1 VLASL
6 LALLASA
13 SWGTS
18 DFLAGVETRRS
29 SAWGVAVV
37 GQAVAAAGS
46 LVLAAALAPAP
57 PGTAILAVLVAG
69 GVSSAVGVIAGYR
82 ALAVTKM
89 SVVAPILAGAAV
101 VPVIWG
107 IAGGERPGPLQTA
120 GVVAAV
126 LGVALIS
133 RGDSRAT
140 EGERAVNRTGVLLAV
155 VAALGVGGMLVAL
168 DSGGTGDPY
177 WPVTVVRCAATLC
190 ILLFVVAT
198 RPPLRLRRSAVPLL
212 MLVGA
217 LILVANAAFAV
228 ATTRADLSIVGV
240 LGWLG
245 PAVIIVWA
253 RVLLHERLRPVQW
266 FAAGLVLTGVVCL
279 ALG

>member
-1 VLASL
+1 MLASL
-6 LALLASA
+6 LALLASC

-18 DFLAGVETRRS
+18 DFFAGVETRRS

-37 GQAVAAAGS
+37 GQITAAAGS
-46 LVLAAALAPAP
+46 LVLAALLAPAP
-57 PGTAILAVLVAG
+57 PGAGVVAVLVLG
-69 GVSSAVGVIAGYR
+69 GASSAVGVIAGYR

-89 SVVAPILAGAAV
+89 SVVAPIIAGAAV
-101 VPVIWG
+101 VPVLWG
-107 IAGGERPGPLQTA
+107 VAGGERPGSLQA
-120 GVVAAV
+120 VGVVAAV
-126 LGVALIS
+126 LGVVLIS
-133 RGDSRAT
+133 RADPRAT

-155 VAALGVGGMLVAL
+155 VTALGMGGMLVAL

-190 ILLFVVAT
+190 IVAFVLAT
-198 RPPLRLRRSAVPLL
+198 RPPLRLRRSAAPLL
-212 MLVGA
+212 LLVGG
-217 LILVANAAFAV
+217 LILVANAAFAA

-253 RVLLHERLRPVQW
+253 RVLLHERLRPLQW
-266 FAAGLVLTGVVCL
+266 FAAGLVLAGVVCL

>member
-6 LALLASA
+6 LALLASF

-18 DFLAGVETRRS
+18 DFFAGVETRRS

-37 GQAVAAAGS
+37 GQIVAAAGS

-57 PGTAILAVLVAG
+57 PGAATIAVLVVG
-69 GVSSAVGVIAGYR
+69 GASSAVGVIAGYR

-101 VPVIWG
+101 VPVLWG
-107 IAGGERPGPLQTA
+107 VAGGERPGLLQA
-120 GVVAAV
+120 VGVVAAV
-126 LGVALIS
+126 LGVVLIS
-133 RGDSRAT
+133 RADPRAT

-155 VAALGVGGMLVAL
+155 VTALGMGGMLVAL

-190 ILLFVVAT
+190 IVAFVLAT
-198 RPPLRLRRSAVPLL
+198 RPPLRLRRSAAPLL
-212 MLVGA
+212 LLVGG
-217 LILVANAAFAV
+217 LILVANAAFAA

-253 RVLLHERLRPVQW
+253 RVLLHERLRPLQW
-266 FAAGLVLTGVVCL
+266 LAAALVLAGVVCL

>member
-1 VLASL
+1 MLASL
-6 LALLASA
+6 LALLASF

-37 GQAVAAAGS
+37 GQIVAAAGA

-57 PGTAILAVLVAG
+57 PGAGTIAVLVLG
-69 GVSSAVGVIAGYR
+69 GASSAVGVIAGYR

-101 VPVIWG
+101 VPVLWG
-107 IAGGERPGPLQTA
+107 IAGGERPGSLQVV

-126 LGVALIS
+126 LGVVLIS

-140 EGERAVNRTGVLLAV
+140 EGERAVDRAGVLLAV
-155 VAALGVGGMLVAL
+155 VAALGIGGMLVAL

-190 ILLFVVAT
+190 IVAFVIAT
-198 RPPLRLRRSAVPLL
+198 RPPLRLRRSAAPLL
-212 MLVGA
+212 LLIGG
-217 LILVANAAFAV
+217 LILVANASFAI
-228 ATTRADLSIVGV
+228 ATTRADLSIIGV

-253 RVLLHERLRPVQW
+253 RVLLHERLRPLQW
-266 FAAGLVLTGVVCL
+266 VAAGLVLGGVVCL

>member
-1 VLASL
+1 MASF
-6 LALLASA
+6 

-37 GQAVAAAGS
+37 GQLVAAAGA
-46 LVLAAALAPAP
+46 LVVAAALAPAP
-57 PGTAILAVLVAG
+57 PSAGAIAVLALG
-69 GVSSAVGVIAGYR
+69 GASSAVGVIAGYR

-89 SVVAPILAGAAV
+89 SVVAPIIAGAAV
-101 VPVIWG
+101 VPVLWG
-107 IAGGERPGPLQTA
+107 VAGGERPGALQTV

-126 LGVALIS
+126 LGVVLIS
-133 RGDSRAT
+133 RADPRAT
-140 EGERAVNRTGVLLAV
+140 EGERAVDRTGVLLAV
-155 VAALGVGGMLVAL
+155 VTALGMGGMLVAL

-177 WPVTVVRCAATLC
+177 WPVTVVRCSATLC
-190 ILLFVVAT
+190 IVAFVIAT
-198 RPPLRLRRSAVPLL
+198 RPALRLRRSAAPLL
-212 MLVGA
+212 LLVGG
-217 LILVANAAFAV
+217 LILVANAAFAA

-253 RVLLHERLRPVQW
+253 RVLLHERLRPLQW
-266 FAAGLVLTGVVCL
+266 LAAALVLAGVVCL

>member
-6 LALLASA
+6 LALLASF

-37 GQAVAAAGS
+37 GQVVAAVGA
-46 LVLAAALAPAP
+46 LALAAALAPAP
-57 PGTAILAVLVAG
+57 PGAGAIAVLVLG
-69 GVSSAVGVIAGYR
+69 GASSAVGVIAGYR

>member
-6 LALLASA
+6 LALLASFT
-13 SWGTS
+13 WGTS

-37 GQAVAAAGS
+37 GQMVAAAGS
-46 LVLAAALAPAP
+46 LVLAAALAPAS
-57 PGTAILAVLVAG
+57 PGAGTLAVLVLG
-69 GVSSAVGVIAGYR
+69 GASSAVGVIAGYR

-101 VPVIWG
+101 VPVLWG
-107 IAGGERPGPLQTA
+107 IAGGERPGALQA
-120 GVVAAV
+120 VGVVAAV

-133 RGDSRAT
+133 RGDERAT
-140 EGERAVNRTGVLLAV
+140 RGERAVNRTGVLLAV
-155 VAALGVGGMLVAL
+155 VAALGIGGMLVAL

-190 ILLFVVAT
+190 IVAFVIAT
-198 RPPLRLRRSAVPLL
+198 RPPLRLRRSAAPLL
-212 MLVGA
+212 LLVGG

-253 RVLLHERLRPVQW
+253 RVLLHERLRPLQW
-266 FAAGLVLTGVVCL
+266 FAAALVLVGVACL